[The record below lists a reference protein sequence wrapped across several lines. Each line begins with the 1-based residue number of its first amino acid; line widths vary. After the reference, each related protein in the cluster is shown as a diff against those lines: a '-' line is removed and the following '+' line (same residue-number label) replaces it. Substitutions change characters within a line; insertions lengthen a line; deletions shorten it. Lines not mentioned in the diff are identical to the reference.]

1 MEHHARD
8 RARGVSFFYRKMHM
22 YISPRQGLLDK
33 QRLSSK
39 LDKLFIS
46 RHIRHIKNKTEEYTM
61 YCIMRTEK
69 RKKTDLGGIQKENLR
84 TATEYNNRVT
94 PGMDVFNVVLKESN
108 NWLQDINNEIKTAG
122 AKTRANSVLAL
133 DTLYTASPE
142 FFQGKTNAE
151 NDKFFQDCLKFHNK
165 HFGHIISAV
174 IHYDET
180 TPHLHI
186 ISVPLTQD
194 GRLSA
199 RDVIGN
205 KAKMSKTQD
214 AFFEQVGRGYGL
226 ERGIHMDG
234 QEKKQHISAQEHEL
248 REIKQEIAR
257 EQERLEA
264 AEHSEETARTRAREY
279 RQTVAELQKQV
290 QVLQEERIKQHKSLL
305 LLTEAANNKQKEVK
319 HLNYTLQEKRGEFE
333 AIQKDLEEISGY
345 LSRAEQ
351 NKAQEI
357 ANRWE
362 NEWDEDFTH

>member
-1 MEHHARD
+1 M
-8 RARGVSFFYRKMHM
+8 F
-22 YISPRQGLLDK
+22 
-33 QRLSSK
+33 
-39 LDKLFIS
+39 
-46 RHIRHIKNKTEEYTM
+46 
-61 YCIMRTEK
+61 CIMRTEK
-69 RKKTDLGGIQKENLR
+69 RKRTDITGIQKENTR
-84 TATEYNNRVT
+84 TATEYNNKVN

-108 NWLQDINNEIKTAG
+108 NWLQDINNEIKAAG
-122 AKTRANSVLAL
+122 AKARSNSVLAL
-133 DTLYTASPE
+133 DTIYTASPN
-142 FFQGKTNAE
+142 FFQGKTNQQ
-151 NDKFFQDCLKFHNK
+151 NDDFFKDCLQFHQE

-180 TPHLHI
+180 TPHLHVV
-186 ISVPLTQD
+186 SVPLTKD

-205 KAKMSKTQD
+205 KSKMSKTQD
-214 AFFEQVGRGYGL
+214 SFFEQVGRGYGL
-226 ERGIHMDG
+226 ERGVHMDG

-257 EQERLEA
+257 EKEHLEA
-264 AEHSEETARTRAREY
+264 IEHSEESARIRAQKC
-279 RQTVAELQKQV
+279 RQTAAELQKQV
-290 QVLQEERIKQHKSLL
+290 EVLQEERNEQHKSLL

-333 AIQKDLEEISGY
+333 TITADIKQVSKDLEEISGY

-351 NKAQEI
+351 NRAQEI